1 MSWSFFKKRPKT
13 RQGNCLVF
21 PQASCSP
28 DGLSQ
33 DSDHKKALPW
43 LPETGLSSAH
53 SKKISQHTIP
63 SYKTKSIILS
73 LEVHHIH
80 WEYFLISSTRTHLV
94 SMWYNCQRFLTY
106 KHDIFILG
114 VLGFLKT
121 TRSFPKIPEE
131 VRSLP
136 KTSKVLR
143 RRPKSAEGEL
153 APSAFHFKN
162 QDREEHIVIYSF
174 YTWFS
179 FLTWVWVNIFL
190 EIVSSKTATTRIF
203 QSGVRNW
210 PASVSR
216 REIEVFNPHAWELA
230 SIMWSGDSDQPYS
243 TTDTTEL

>member
-1 MSWSFFKKRPKT
+1 MPVVYSLLKAKAIRLWPEPSHLFKTELLSISVGLWMHAKASSFSLALATLVWDQVFSLLPVSWSFFKKRPKT

-80 WEYFLISSTRTHLV
+80 WEYFLISWTRTHLV

-136 KTSKVLR
+136 KK
-143 RRPKSAEGEL
+143 
-153 APSAFHFKN
+153 
-162 QDREEHIVIYSF
+162 
-174 YTWFS
+174 
-179 FLTWVWVNIFL
+179 
-190 EIVSSKTATTRIF
+190 
-203 QSGVRNW
+203 
-210 PASVSR
+210 
-216 REIEVFNPHAWELA
+216 
-230 SIMWSGDSDQPYS
+230 
-243 TTDTTEL
+243 